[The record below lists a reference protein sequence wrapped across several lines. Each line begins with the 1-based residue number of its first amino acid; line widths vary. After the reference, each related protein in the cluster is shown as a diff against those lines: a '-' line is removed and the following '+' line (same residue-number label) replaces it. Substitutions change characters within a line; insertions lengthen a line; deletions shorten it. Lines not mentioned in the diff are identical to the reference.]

1 MELLTIGIIALVWLG
16 LLGAVVALCAVA
28 GRADRREARL
38 RAGHAPVTRIAAARA
53 PFRVAVR
60 RAYGARLRTE
70 HGVRPL
76 IH

>member
-1 MELLTIGIIALVWLG
+1 MELLTIGIIGLAWLALLS
-16 LLGAVVALCAVA
+16 AVVALCAVA

-38 RAGHAPVTRIAAARA
+38 RAGHVPSARLASRA

>member
-1 MELLTIGIIALVWLG
+1 MELLTIGIIALAWLG

-38 RAGHAPVTRIAAARA
+38 RAGHVPAGRLSARA

-60 RAYGARLRTE
+60 RAYGARLRAE